1 MSAADTHR
9 IAIASPA
16 SGRARRFQFVV
27 LVVAGAYVAYF
38 AATVSGAPS
47 DLLSPLFSVF
57 MLPVPFVVWW
67 AYMRAPPEL
76 RRLIHVLAWAAT
88 LWLVGSLVWYAYY
101 FAGGS
106 VVPEPPGTWDV
117 FLVLARLLVIA
128 AIVDAMRT
136 LISFRMAALDA
147 SVISTATVALGA
159 ASAFHG
165 LEGGVSVSSLFTLNR
180 PLLGIVTLMLIVSA
194 ALGSWQ
200 GLPLSIVLMGLGEV
214 ALTIGSL
221 IYSYQAI
228 QDEFVD
234 DRWAG
239 LAWAG
244 GAALSIIAASVIITG
259 VDRSVQIAR
268 RSRIP
273 RHPAGSRI
281 VLLVTLGGL
290 LMTLS
295 TASYGLLAGSP
306 ALVVIGVVTG
316 VWIGVAMALR
326 ARDSIRTAEDA
337 YGRLDRA
344 LADSERAR
352 GQLAAANEE
361 LARVNLDLRTM
372 HVAMSDVLNLAD
384 ERTDG
389 RMRELIEATGGELAA
404 LLEEELDRTRRGR
417 RSS

>member
-1 MSAADTHR
+1 MSAVDPHQIDISRST
-9 IAIASPA
+9 S
-16 SGRARRFQFVV
+16 SRARRFRF
-27 LVVAGAYVAYF
+27 LVIAVGSAYTVYLLAAVAGAP
-38 AATVSGAPS
+38 SG
-47 DLLSPLFSVF
+47 LISPLFSVF

-67 AYMRAPPEL
+67 AYLRAPPEL
-76 RRLIHVLAWAAT
+76 RRLIHILAWAAT

-106 VVPEPPGTWDV
+106 EVPEPPGTWDI

-128 AIVDAMRT
+128 AIVDAMRS

-147 SVISTATVALGA
+147 SVVCAATVAAGA
-159 ASAFHG
+159 AFVAHG

-180 PLLGIVTLMLIVSA
+180 PLLSIVTLMLIVSA

-214 ALTIGSL
+214 ALTVGSL

-228 QDEFVD
+228 QAEFVD

-244 GAALSIIAASVIITG
+244 GAALTILAASVII
-259 VDRSVQIAR
+259 VRIDRPVSMAV

-273 RHPAGSRI
+273 RHPAGSRS
-281 VLLVTLGGL
+281 VLLAALGGL
-290 LMTLS
+290 LLTLG
-295 TASYGLLAGSP
+295 TAFYGLLADSSV
-306 ALVVIGVVTG
+306 LVIVGVVMA

-337 YGRLDRA
+337 YRRLDEA
-344 LADSERAR
+344 LADSERSR
-352 GQLAAANEE
+352 DDLATGNEE
-361 LARVNLDLRTM
+361 LARANLELRTM
-372 HVAMSDVLNLAD
+372 HVAIADLLNLAD
-384 ERTDG
+384 ERTHG
-389 RMRELIEATGGELAA
+389 RMRELIQDTGDELAD
-404 LLEEELDRTRRGR
+404 LLEEEMRRTRHR
-417 RSS
+417 